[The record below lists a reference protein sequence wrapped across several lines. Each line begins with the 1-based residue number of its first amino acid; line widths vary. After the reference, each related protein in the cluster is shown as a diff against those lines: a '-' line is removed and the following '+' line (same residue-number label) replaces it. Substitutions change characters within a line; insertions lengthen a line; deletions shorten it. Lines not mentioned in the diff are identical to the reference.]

1 MRKPIHKMQLQYNC
15 PFCKKDIV
23 SSKKTE
29 VFYRSHW
36 INGCNDCYALSINEL
51 TMRRFQTKIINM
63 Q

>member
-1 MRKPIHKMQLQYNC
+1 MHKDLPIYNC

-36 INGCNDCYALSINEL
+36 INGCFDCFALSINQL
-51 TMRRFQTKIINM
+51 TINTFQTTNY
-63 Q
+63 